1 MKLDTNYARIL
12 GHQLS
17 IAATTFLPF
26 FPHLRPSIAI
36 EPKKASITADPTQL
50 KIRLLSVI
58 VTILI
63 IPARSYFC
71 SIDTGGT
78 ITAFLLSIL
87 PFAILYDNSIAIYV
101 GAKPI
106 ANHIIFSNILLIEI
120 NCLRMS
126 Y

>member
-1 MKLDTNYARIL
+1 M
-12 GHQLS
+12 
-17 IAATTFLPF
+17 
-26 FPHLRPSIAI
+26 
-36 EPKKASITADPTQL
+36 
-50 KIRLLSVI
+50 SVI

-63 IPARSYFC
+63 IPACSYFC

-101 GAKPI
+101 GAKSI